1 MMASAIAITS
11 VEPEPRAPIRKAAQP
26 DATITAGASHAI
38 GASGRRRQILGW
50 LEDAG
55 LSLLLVFAL
64 PLVVLAVGVPVALI
78 VRLAIEIGRRW

>member
-1 MMASAIAITS
+1 VGAAMKASAIAI
-11 VEPEPRAPIRKAAQP
+11 P
-26 DATITAGASHAI
+26 
-38 GASGRRRQILGW
+38 GW

-64 PLVVLAVGVPVALI
+64 PLVVLAVGVPVALV